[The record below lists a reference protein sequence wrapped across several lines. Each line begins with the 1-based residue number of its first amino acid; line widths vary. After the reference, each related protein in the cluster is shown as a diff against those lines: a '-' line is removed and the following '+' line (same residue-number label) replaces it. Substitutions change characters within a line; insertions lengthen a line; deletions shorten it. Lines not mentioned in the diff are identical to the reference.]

1 MSTPIMTLTDA
12 AISRVKQIMS
22 EKDKPAMGLKIGVR
36 GGGCSGFTYTL
47 EYAYEVEKLDEVI
60 EKDGVTVLID
70 SKAVMFLIGTEM
82 DFTTDKM
89 KSGFVFKNPN
99 EKSRCG
105 CGESF
110 HV

>member
-12 AISRVKQIMS
+12 AVTRVNQIMS
-22 EKDKPAMGLKIGVR
+22 EKDKPALGLKIGVR

-70 SKAVMFLIGTEM
+70 SNAVMFLIGTEM
-82 DFTTDKM
+82 DFVTDKM

>member
-1 MSTPIMTLTDA
+1 MQAIMTLTDA
-12 AISRVKQIMS
+12 ALERVKQIMS
-22 EKDKPAMGLKIGVR
+22 EKEQSAIGLKIGVR

-47 EYAYEVEKLDEVI
+47 EYAYEIEKLDEII

-70 SKAVMFLIGTEM
+70 SKAMMFLIGTEM
-82 DFTTDKM
+82 DFITDKM